1 MAEIGHYK
9 KQDGSSQLCFRDIS
23 KAEQT
28 IDPDLS
34 KTQAMARFHVRRSDG
49 ELISG
54 AAAFVSIWHL
64 LPRWRW
70 AARIAGL
77 PGAMLLLEFC
87 YRLFLPARMILSH
100 AVKAMKTWR
109 RH

>member
-9 KQDGSSQLCFRDIS
+9 KQAGASRLCFRDIS
-23 KAEQT
+23 DADQT
-28 IDPDLS
+28 IEPDLS
-34 KTQAMARFHVRRSDG
+34 KTRAMARFHVRRSNG
-49 ELISG
+49 ELVSG
-54 AAAFVSIWHL
+54 AAAFVSIWLL

-77 PGAMLLLEFC
+77 PGVISLLEFG
-87 YRLFLPARMILSH
+87 YRLFLPARPTLSH

-109 RH
+109 RD